1 MKTTILIIIAV
12 AALVMNPVA
21 FVLMGVDKKR
31 ARKGAWR
38 IPEKTL
44 FLPPGA
50 MHPGVA
56 QKHPVFL
63 RGHKI
68 RVRVTELRSQ
78 GVFAPGGGKTQLFQF
93 RRRGNVGCGK
103 GDDLHCRPSKNVRMA
118 VSNASRQTR

>member
-44 FLPPGA
+44 FLATACFGGLGGTLG
-50 MHPGVA
+50 MFH
-56 QKHPVFL
+56 F
-63 RGHKI
+63 RHK
-68 RVRVTELRSQ
+68 TNHWY
-78 GVFAPGGGKTQLFQF
+78 F
-93 RRRGNVGCGK
+93 RLGFPALLV
-103 GDDLHCRPSKNVRMA
+103 LQVVVLLA
-118 VSNASRQTR
+118 VLVLL